1 MWRVYFI
8 MGDLLACILTG
19 AATAWMTQAVIPA
32 DWFMVLGML
41 AGMVLGALAGTIG
54 GFVFAPL
61 FGGMEV
67 MLPVALSAMV
77 AGMGAGMAQT
87 MPGAMDRSIDGISWS
102 EGMLG
107 GALAGLACLA
117 FTYLLQARVRGEVNI
132 REVK

>member
-8 MGDLLACILTG
+8 MGDLLACTLTG
-19 AATAWMTQAVIPA
+19 AAAAWATQAVVPA
-32 DWFMVLGML
+32 DWFVALGML
-41 AGMVLGALAGTIG
+41 AGMVLGTLAGMIG

-67 MLPVALSAMV
+67 MLPVSLSSMV

-87 MPGAMDRSIDGISWS
+87 MPGAMARNIGGIGWP
-102 EGMLG
+102 EAVLG